1 MKSKST
7 ISAKSQAKTQKTV
20 SIVKHGRSP
29 TTSSRRISV
38 KPANRAIAERV
49 PIDDAGR
56 VVVPARIRKVLG
68 IKGGQELTISLEDDV
83 IKLQTVQAAIER
95 AQAIARRKRK
105 SSGSVVDEFI
115 AERRAEAAKE

>member
-1 MKSKST
+1 MTSKATVST
-7 ISAKSQAKTQKTV
+7 KLQAKTQKTV
-20 SIVKHGRSP
+20 SIVKHGGSP

-56 VVVPARIRKVLG
+56 IVVPAKIRKVLG

-83 IKLQTVQAAIER
+83 IKLQTVQVAIER

-115 AERRAEAAKE
+115 AERRAEATKE